1 MQPQF
6 TGGVQVVILSCPAEH
21 KGELWVECLQEIVAQ
36 GVKFCLGSSIWHLWG
51 QGSLCI
57 SAEGTPAQG
66 DQFNQEKAENNI
78 QEPVS
83 TSSLTVKSQRLEQEQ
98 MRSVFV
104 WLCTPGR
111 FSLFCCLGTAL
122 APGRGLWAGDL
133 GISCLGVCCCWLL
146 LYWIPEH
153 IINSPYQCIVCR
165 HRSPQA
171 VAVRINLPPSFLP
184 SFQAFPI
191 ALWATGE
198 FPLWCP
204 WQCLALVAL
213 FPLSSPFFRDL

>member
-104 WLCTPGR
+104 WLHSWKVQP
-111 FSLFCCLGTAL
+111 
-122 APGRGLWAGDL
+122 
-133 GISCLGVCCCWLL
+133 LL
-146 LYWIPEH
+146 LPGHSFGTWQRFVSRRFGNFWEF
-153 IINSPYQCIVCR
+153 
-165 HRSPQA
+165 
-171 VAVRINLPPSFLP
+171 VAAGYCFIES
-184 SFQAFPI
+184 
-191 ALWATGE
+191 
-198 FPLWCP
+198 
-204 WQCLALVAL
+204 
-213 FPLSSPFFRDL
+213 LST